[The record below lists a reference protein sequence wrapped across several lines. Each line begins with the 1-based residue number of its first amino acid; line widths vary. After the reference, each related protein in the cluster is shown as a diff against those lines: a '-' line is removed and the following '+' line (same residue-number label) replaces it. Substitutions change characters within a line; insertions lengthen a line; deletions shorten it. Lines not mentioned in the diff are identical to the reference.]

1 MTTDALELFFEI
13 YKRQMEGDTYSNLSR
28 AIQLAEFSEP
38 EGVGERQT

>member
-28 AIQLAEFSEP
+28 SQLAEFSEP
-38 EGVGERQT
+38 EGVGER